1 MSELT
6 RRGFVTRSASTAV
19 GMTAI
24 GAMLAD
30 QAQAAGKVKAG
41 RETES
46 HGHAGSEPVVA
57 FVRDPRSGEV
67 SLMSGEREVRVLDRK
82 LAAQISRAAR

>member
-30 QAQAAGKVKAG
+30 QAQAADKVRSG
-41 RETES
+41 HRTES
-46 HGHAGSEPVVA
+46 HGPTGSEPVVA

-67 SLMSGEREVRVLDRK
+67 SLMSGEREVRLHDPK
-82 LAAQISRAAR
+82 LAARISRAAR